1 MVILTQDET
10 FVKQPVKAAKVMKR
24 LYKKYPLLAD
34 TLINRHTIYNEQ
46 RKFVEEEEKKGSI
59 FVIRPEKPLNCTS
72 MERNVLKL
80 ESIYQLGYLQGQK
93 SLENLKAFLTE

>member
-1 MVILTQDET
+1 M
-10 FVKQPVKAAKVMKR
+10 
-24 LYKKYPLLAD
+24 
-34 TLINRHTIYNEQ
+34 
-46 RKFVEEEEKKGSI
+46 EEEEKKGSI